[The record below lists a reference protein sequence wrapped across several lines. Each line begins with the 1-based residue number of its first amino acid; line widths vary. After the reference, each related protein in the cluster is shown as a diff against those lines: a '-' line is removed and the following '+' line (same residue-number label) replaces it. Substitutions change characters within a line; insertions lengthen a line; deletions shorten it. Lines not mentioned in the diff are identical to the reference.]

1 MRNKKFLKLTVIIT
15 AALLLAGCTRR
26 VVYDENA
33 FAEREAESADEGS
46 GDSAGYEVLA
56 DSAAYEDIPQTLTEL
71 EGYRPYIIRFLL
83 NGEPSGDF
91 VPYFNVDGELLGME
105 EAEDMGYIR
114 NIRTYKT
121 DGTPCKLM
129 TVVNK
134 DSGTVELT
142 HNAVFVFYVKEGAE
156 MIIYPASSAD
166 LMHFYG
172 NLFELY
178 SHYGAA
184 EVEQKGWGAS
194 VLQYTLEPLVDFN
207 DKGTVKLLD
216 LELES
221 YRTKMWEGNEFSLVH
236 YFYFY
241 QNFIEKETSAG
252 SM

>member
-1 MRNKKFLKLTVIIT
+1 MRNKKFFKLAVIIT
-15 AALLLAGCTRR
+15 TALLLTGCTRR
-26 VVYDENA
+26 MYVEHEIENA
-33 FAEREAESADEGS
+33 ANEDS
-46 GDSAGYEVLA
+46 GDSVEYVDLE
-56 DSAAYEDIPQTLTEL
+56 DSVEYEDIPQTLTEL

-91 VPYFNVDGELLGME
+91 VPYFLVDGKLLDME
-105 EAEDMGYIR
+105 EAEDMDYIR
-114 NIRTYKT
+114 NIQTYRT
-121 DGTPCKLM
+121 DGAPCELM

-172 NLFELY
+172 NLFELHSQY
-178 SHYGAA
+178 AAA
-184 EVEQKGWGAS
+184 EVEQKGWGAP
-194 VLQYTLEPLVDFN
+194 VLQYTLEPIVDFN
-207 DKGTVKLLD
+207 EKGTVMLLD
-216 LELES
+216 VELDS
-221 YRTKMWEGNEFSLVH
+221 YRTKLWDGNDYTLEH

-241 QNFIEKETSAG
+241 QKFIEKEISVG